1 MDFAQLL
8 IIAILVEATWENI
21 KMVYQKNK
29 ISISMIGSL
38 LIAILFCTL
47 TGVDIFPVVGL
58 PISIP
63 IVGSI
68 FTGVIVSRGANIISD
83 IFSKIEEIKK

>member
-1 MDFAQLL
+1 MDFAQL
-8 IIAILVEATWENI
+8 IIVAILVEATWENI

-38 LIAILFCTL
+38 VIAILFCAL

-58 PISIP
+58 PISIQ
-63 IVGSI
+63 IVGSV
-68 FTGVIVSRGANIISD
+68 FTGIIVSRGANIISD

>member
-47 TGVDIFPVVGL
+47 TRVDIFPIVGL

-83 IFSKIEEIKK
+83 IFSKIKEIKK